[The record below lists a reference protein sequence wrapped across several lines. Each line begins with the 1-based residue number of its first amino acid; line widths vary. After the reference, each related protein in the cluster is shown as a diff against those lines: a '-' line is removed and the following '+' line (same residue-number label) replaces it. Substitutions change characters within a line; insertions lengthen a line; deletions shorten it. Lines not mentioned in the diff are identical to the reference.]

1 MVAPRIEPL
10 LGSLSNISQRCNPF
24 LAPERR
30 SHDSGSFGEMCGSRC
45 ASGYGNG
52 LWDVGSGE
60 PRSALGDAEV
70 LDDRGAAATKET
82 VAGRARLPGCGF
94 REHWSVLGAGV
105 YCA

>member
-30 SHDSGSFGEMCGSRC
+30 SHDSGSFGEMCGNRY
-45 ASGYGNG
+45 ASGYGRR
-52 LWDVGSGE
+52 LLDVGSGE

-70 LDDRGAAATKET
+70 WDDRGAAAANET
-82 VAGRARLPGCGF
+82 VARRARLPGCGC
-94 REHWSVLGAGV
+94 REHRSVLGAGV
-105 YCA
+105 